1 MTSKSNGS
9 RPDIPGRDR
18 FGGVANSAAGAPET
32 AGFTTAK
39 VDGKWF
45 LRDPDG
51 NLFWSVGI
59 TGVGNLP
66 ATIVTDREHYF
77 ESIDPNYLG
86 DSKGYKPGSYYHDKK
101 VKSYAL
107 GRKNIERKYGSGA
120 VTNYWRLAAPRLK
133 KWGMNTCGAWSSS
146 GVTSSGTVPFTDILH
161 STGSEPLKTNRKLY
175 VLWGGIPDY
184 FTPAFETRT
193 LQSAKAHAKLLNSKY
208 CIGAFVHNEISWQRD
223 PGNTALAVLS
233 CPPSQPAKIEMR
245 RMLQKKY
252 ADISALNKAWRSAYS
267 SWDGVTA
274 QTRPAVSSARSTP
287 PITR

>member
-133 KWGMNTCGAWSSS
+133 KWAHEYVRGAWSSS
-146 GVTSSGTVPFTDILH
+146 GVTVLPEPLPFTDILH

-193 LQSAKAHAKLLNSKY
+193 PFQSAKAHAKLLNSTVLHSARLSTA
-208 CIGAFVHNEISWQRD
+208 GEFFWQRD
-223 PGNTALAVLS
+223 PGNTALGRALV
-233 CPPSQPAKIEMR
+233 
-245 RMLQKKY
+245 
-252 ADISALNKAWRSAYS
+252 SAL
-267 SWDGVTA
+267 TA
-274 QTRPAVSSARSTP
+274 REN
-287 PITR
+287 